1 MNAVR
6 GFVSLL
12 GRVLLAAI
20 FLASAVM
27 NHIPKFADITNAL
40 AAKGIP
46 APAVANAIAI
56 ALMLLGGVSLVIG
69 YKARLGAT
77 MLLVFLVLAAY
88 FFHDFWH
95 YQDKAAAEQ
104 QMIHFMKNVAMM
116 GAMLVIIA
124 NGPGAWSLDGC
135 CPSSTKLPSSD

>member
-77 MLLVFLVLAAY
+77 MLLVFLGLAAY

-95 YQDKAAAEQ
+95 YQDKAAQE

-124 NGPGAWSLDGC
+124 NGPGAWSLDDC
-135 CPSSTKLPSSD
+135 CSKTEMPPK

>member
-1 MNAVR
+1 MNVVQ
-6 GFVSLL
+6 GFLSLS
-12 GRVLLAAI
+12 GRALLAAI

-27 NHIPKFADITNAL
+27 NHIPKFADITNTL
-40 AAKGIP
+40 AGKGIP
-46 APAVANAIAI
+46 APAIANAISI

-77 MLLVFLVLAAY
+77 MLLVFLALAAY

-95 YQDKAAAEQ
+95 YQDKAAQ
-104 QMIHFMKNVAMM
+104 DQMAHFMKNVAMM

-124 NGPGAWSLDGC
+124 NGPGAWSIDGC
-135 CPSSTKLPSSD
+135 CPKTETPLK